1 LQLDLLFDERKIE
14 ENKRMKMNT
23 YTNDKFTLVLFV
35 IYTIFYESLVWG
47 LTASAIYF
55 LNWSW
60 PIIIVAMVM
69 SSAQLKYKSF
79 YVTSDMKKTKNIEL
93 DLDKK

>member
-1 LQLDLLFDERKIE
+1 MQ
-14 ENKRMKMNT
+14 

-55 LNWSW
+55 LHWHW
-60 PIIIVAMVM
+60 PIIIVAMIM
-69 SSAQLKYKSF
+69 SASQLKYKSF
-79 YVTSDMKKTKNIEL
+79 YLYSEMKKTKDTQNIEL
-93 DLDKK
+93 DLGKK

>member
-1 LQLDLLFDERKIE
+1 MQ
-14 ENKRMKMNT
+14 

-55 LNWSW
+55 LHYEW
-60 PIIIVAMVM
+60 PIIIVAMIM
-69 SSAQLKYKSF
+69 SASQLKYKSF
-79 YVTSDMKKTKNIEL
+79 YLYSEMKKTKDTQNIEL
-93 DLDKK
+93 DLGKK

>member
-1 LQLDLLFDERKIE
+1 MQ
-14 ENKRMKMNT
+14 

-55 LNWSW
+55 LHYEW
-60 PIIIVAMVM
+60 PIIIVSMIM
-69 SSAQLKYKSF
+69 SASQLKYKIF
-79 YVTSDMKKTKNIEL
+79 YLHSEMKKTKDTQNIEL
-93 DLDKK
+93 DLGKK

>member
-1 LQLDLLFDERKIE
+1 MQ
-14 ENKRMKMNT
+14 

-55 LNWSW
+55 LHYEW
-60 PIIIVAMVM
+60 PIIIVSMIM
-69 SSAQLKYKSF
+69 STSQLKYKSF
-79 YVTSDMKKTKNIEL
+79 YLHSEMKKTKDTQNIEL
-93 DLDKK
+93 DLGKK

>member
-1 LQLDLLFDERKIE
+1 MQ
-14 ENKRMKMNT
+14 

-55 LNWSW
+55 LHWYW
-60 PIIIVAMVM
+60 PIIIVSMII
-69 SSAQLKYKSF
+69 SGSQLKYKSF
-79 YVTSDMKKTKNIEL
+79 YLCIIFEI
-93 DLDKK
+93 

>member
-1 LQLDLLFDERKIE
+1 
-14 ENKRMKMNT
+14 MKTT

-47 LTASAIYF
+47 LTACSVYF
-55 LNWSW
+55 LHYEW
-60 PIIIVAMVM
+60 PIILVAIIM
-69 SSAQLKYKSF
+69 SSSQLKYRSF
-79 YVTSDMKKTKNIEL
+79 YVKVESKPDKENNLEL